1 MYTDGPSKFSM
12 LKAISSF
19 LVFASCSWFAEVL
32 CSGTVQAED
41 VRFLKPQSASKYKS
55 KSIKTFWQ
63 HSDDIQFHGKHSLA
77 ESLIGGQFAGHRSL
91 ASGDEGEARTAGH
104 LISQNDEALGGSL
117 GVFHFGY
124 YSIYD
129 AKSSSWRSCNA
140 WTMCG
145 DKLFGIIGS
154 FDYVKRFYR
163 ASDISFDLDLQVG
176 LGYQDISKS
185 WYRSLDDSEGENLF
199 VLASIVPM
207 ARYRLPH
214 RLDKFS
220 VGAGVGASLA
230 LGRIPYERPY
240 NVPLMMAIN
249 AEIAYQIGEDL
260 DQEVYLSL
268 RHRCAAFGVL
278 NNVDDSQVGSQWYQ
292 IGFRKWY

>member
-1 MYTDGPSKFSM
+1 MF
-12 LKAISSF
+12 KAISSF
-19 LVFASCSWFAEVL
+19 LVFASCSCFVEVL
-32 CSGTVQAED
+32 CSGLVRAEALG
-41 VRFLKPQSASKYKS
+41 FLRPQLMSKYKS
-55 KSIKTFWQ
+55 KAIETSWQ
-63 HSDDIQFHGKHSLA
+63 HSDDIQFYGNYSLA
-77 ESLIGGQFAGHRSL
+77 KSVIGSQFAGHRSL
-91 ASGDEGEARTAGH
+91 ASGDDGQARYEGH

-129 AKSSSWRSCNA
+129 AENSSWRSCNA
-140 WTMCG
+140 WTLCG
-145 DKLFGIIGS
+145 DKIFGFIGS

-163 ASDISFDLDLQVG
+163 ASDISFDLDVQVG
-176 LGYQDISKS
+176 LGYQSISKS
-185 WYRSLDDSEGENLF
+185 WYRSLDESEGENVV

-214 RLDKFS
+214 HLDKFS

-249 AEIAYQIGEDL
+249 AEIAYQIGEDIG
-260 DQEVYLSL
+260 QEVYLSL
-268 RHRCAAFGVL
+268 RHRCAAFGIF

-292 IGFRKWY
+292 IGFRKWF